1 MFCLCVRLTNAGG
14 FEQQQRRPLPA
25 AETGRSCWGCGQQ
38 DVRAAQGTMQPLG
51 AATRAPYTAR
61 LAQSTRAHQELQ
73 YSIQIATRKAKI
85 SFFSPQKEVEFFG
98 TENAK
103 SWAPAFFT
111 DAQLCCTHFG
121 RSAVEFLTFRPI
133 CTVNAAVFNILKERY
148 FATAPLRYLPE
159 DGEKLHPR
167 GSWQSRQALT
177 ERVLGLNPYF

>member
-1 MFCLCVRLTNAGG
+1 MLARETYKCGWIRT
-14 FEQQQRRPLPA
+14 A
-25 AETGRSCWGCGQQ
+25 AALSQKT
-38 DVRAAQGTMQPLG
+38 AQKQPSGLFL
-51 AATRAPYTAR
+51 AAR

-73 YSIQIATRKAKI
+73 YPNQIATRKAKI
-85 SFFSPQKEVEFFG
+85 SSFSPQKEVEFFG
-98 TENAK
+98 TENVK

-121 RSAVEFLTFRPI
+121 KSAFEFLTFRPI

-177 ERVLGLNPYF
+177 ERVLDLNPYF